1 MNLTLDHVTP
11 APLAGVSFSS
21 EIWNTSVSFEKGKF
35 HKIFAPSGKGKST
48 FIHILYGLRKDFTG
62 TATIGS
68 SSINSISNDQWAKLR
83 ATSISIVFQ
92 DLRLFQEL
100 TARENIEV
108 KTSLLKENKEN
119 EIERF
124 SEALGV
130 SHLLEKKIKIL
141 SYGERQRIA
150 IIRSLMQPFE
160 WLLLDEPFGHL
171 DEANIIKAC
180 ELIESE
186 CKKRGAGILVTSL
199 GTDYFLKYDNQYSL

>member
-21 EIWNTSVSFEKGKF
+21 EIWNTSISFEKGKSY
-35 HKIFAPSGKGKST
+35 KIFAPSGKGKST

-62 TATIGS
+62 KATIGS
-68 SSINSISNDQWAKLR
+68 SSVNSLSNDQWAKLR
-83 ATSISIVFQ
+83 ATNISIVFQ

-108 KTSLLKENKEN
+108 KTCLLKEDKEDQ
-119 EIERF
+119 IQRF
-124 SEALGV
+124 SETLGV
-130 SHLLEKKIKIL
+130 KHLLEKKIKIL

-180 ELIESE
+180 ALIESE
-186 CKKRGAGILVTSL
+186 CKTRGAGILVTSL
-199 GTDYFLKYDNQYSL
+199 GSDYSFKYDHQYSL

>member
-1 MNLTLDHVTP
+1 MNFTLDHVTP
-11 APLAGVSFSS
+11 APLAGVSFRS
-21 EIWNTSVSFEKGKF
+21 EVWNTFLSFEKGKYY
-35 HKIFAPSGKGKST
+35 KIFAPSGKGKST

-62 TATIGS
+62 TVTIGS
-68 SSINSISNDQWAKLR
+68 SSVNSLSPDQWAKLR
-83 ATSISIVFQ
+83 SINISIVFQ

-108 KTSLLKENKEN
+108 KTSLLKENKEDD
-119 EIERF
+119 IQRF

-130 SHLLEKKIKIL
+130 SHLLERKIKIL

-180 ELIESE
+180 GLIESE
-186 CKKRGAGILVTSL
+186 CKKRGAGILMTSL
-199 GTDYFLKYDNQYSL
+199 GLDYFLNYDRQYSL